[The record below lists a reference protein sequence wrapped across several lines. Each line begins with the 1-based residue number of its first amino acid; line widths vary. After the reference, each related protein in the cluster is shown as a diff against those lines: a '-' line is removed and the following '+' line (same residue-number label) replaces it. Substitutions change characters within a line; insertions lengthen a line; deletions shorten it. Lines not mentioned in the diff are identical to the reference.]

1 MEQSFSIR
9 LDLNPKKLGALLACI
24 DFAAH
29 HTDENNN
36 AFLLDLSDELRD
48 TQKQFLGSMSIN
60 VGNKM
65 IKQIQSSE
73 QTILNKL
80 NKDGSI

>member
-29 HTDENNN
+29 HTDENYN

-73 QTILNKL
+73 KTILNKL